1 MNGYRTE
8 TLSPL
13 SFLLWLD
20 VGEGAVRNRDIV
32 ANVGELHR
40 GPVTLWVH
48 RGPAVHLQA
57 AWCGGVAQERERQLP
72 ILPGVLGPRD
82 DDAAVGA
89 REDLGLAVEVRRA
102 RQQRP
107 ERRPAERPGGFL
119 PDLIV
124 EESELRA
131 IGDEQQV

>member
-20 VGEGAVRNRDIV
+20 VGEGAVRDRDIV

-40 GPVTLWVH
+40 RPVTLRVY

-57 AWCGGVAQERERQLP
+57 ARCGRVAQERERQLP
-72 ILPGVLGPRD
+72 ILPGILGPRD
-82 DDAAVGA
+82 NNAAVGA
-89 REDLGLAVEVRRA
+89 REDLGLAVEVGRA
-102 RQQRP
+102 GKQRA
-107 ERRPAERPGGFL
+107 ERR
-119 PDLIV
+119 
-124 EESELRA
+124 
-131 IGDEQQV
+131 